1 VTPRVY
7 EVTHRTQYRYD
18 GEVTASYGLAHLVP
32 RDAPGQRVRRSR
44 LQIDPQ
50 PDLFTERSDYFGNR
64 CGYLEVHRPHTELA
78 VTAVSVVEISRTAAD
93 LTVLDAWTVGQA
105 ARLATGPVQG
115 GGPVEGGG
123 PVQDGLDA
131 LDYLLPSEQVSFDP
145 AVRAYAAEVL
155 APGRPLGQALAE
167 LVHRIHA
174 DIAYVPGA
182 TSVATPLREV
192 LDRRHG
198 VCQDFAHLAAGCL
211 RLAGL
216 PTRYVSG
223 YLETRPPAGLPRLQG
238 ADASHAW
245 FAVRVPELG
254 WVDLDPTN
262 DQPVDAGYVVTA
274 WGRDYTDV
282 PPLKGVIFTE
292 SGASTLAVGVDVIRL
307 DT

>member
-1 VTPRVY
+1 MTPRVYEMTPRVY

-18 GEVTASYGLAHLVP
+18 GEVTASYGLAHLLP

-44 LQIDPQ
+44 LQVDPQ
-50 PDLFTERSDYFGNR
+50 PDLIAERSDYFGNR
-64 CGYLEVHRPHTELA
+64 CGYLEVHRPHTELV

-93 LTVLDAWTVGQA
+93 LAALDAWTVGQA
-105 ARLATGPVQG
+105 ARPA
-115 GGPVEGGG
+115 GGPVE
-123 PVQDGLDA
+123 DGLDA
-131 LDYLLPSEQVSFDP
+131 LDFLLPSEQVSFDP
-145 AVRAYAAEVL
+145 AVQAYAAAVL
-155 APGRPLGQALAE
+155 APGRPLGQALAD
-167 LVHRIHA
+167 LVHRINA

-182 TSVATPLREV
+182 TSVTTPLREV

-198 VCQDFAHLAAGCL
+198 VCQDFAHLAVGCL

-216 PTRYVSG
+216 PARYVSG

-245 FAVRVPELG
+245 LSVLVPELG

-262 DQPVDAGYVVTA
+262 DQPADARYVVTA

-292 SGASTLAVGVDVIRL
+292 SGASTLTVGVDVIRL
-307 DT
+307 DR